1 MNINPQS
8 VNDFIKQAEKQ
19 GMSKILAEAVVER
32 FDGAEGFLDV
42 YHEVIEDGI
51 HTGFGD
57 WLDYT
62 GLTYFFEANK
72 ADIIDYI
79 SSKAKQKGCDS
90 YVKYIAKFSIL
101 NEGDIEMA
109 FSTPQSNNYLL
120 TVAAVCHFVAEQAC
134 QDFAIMNG
142 EHSK

>member
-1 MNINPQS
+1 MSINPQS

-19 GMSKILAEAVVER
+19 SMSKALAEAVIER
-32 FDGAEGFLDV
+32 FDDAEGFLDV
-42 YHEVIEDGI
+42 YREVIEDGI

-72 ADIIDYI
+72 ADIVNYI
-79 SSKAKQKGCDS
+79 SSKAKQEGFDS

-109 FSTPQSNNYLL
+109 FSTPQSDNYIL
-120 TVAAVCHFVAEQAC
+120 TVAATCHFVAEQAC
-134 QDFAIMNG
+134 RDFAIMNG
-142 EHSK
+142 EVL